1 MGKKGRVNFTKELL
15 DSVPRPEKGR
25 IYVSDSKEP
34 GLIAQITSSG
44 SVSFYLY
51 KRVMGKPERL
61 FLGQYPDLPIPKARV
76 KALQYKS
83 LIADRKNPKLVDPS
97 INGELTFRQLFDK
110 YLNLYSKPHKKSWKH
125 DEREINHY
133 LPHWMNRK
141 VSSITNDEVTKLHKQ
156 IGNDCGKYQA
166 NRLLERIRAIY
177 NKGIKWG
184 DCSINPALSVDR
196 FSEKSRERFI
206 QPDEMPKFIEA
217 LSQEKNR
224 TIHDYFWILLLT
236 GARRTNASRMR
247 WTDVDLEKG
256 EWCIP
261 ESKNGES
268 IIVPLVDKAIDIL
281 KSRERVCDWVF
292 PSTLDRIK
300 PLNPTTGWNRILTR
314 SGLKD
319 LRIHDIRR
327 TFGSYQAISGA
338 SLHIIGKSLGHKSSQ
353 ATQVYARLN
362 LDPVRA
368 SVEKATATMFSVM
381 NAKHPT

>member
-1 MGKKGRVNFTKELL
+1 MSKTSRVNFTKELL
-15 DSVPRPEKGR
+15 DSLPRPEKGR
-25 IYVSDSKEP
+25 TYISDTKEP
-34 GLIAQITSSG
+34 GLIAQITSNG
-44 SVSFYLY
+44 AVSFYLY

-61 FLGQYPDLPIPKARV
+61 FLGQYPDLPIPKARL
-76 KALQYKS
+76 KALQYKN
-83 LIADRKNPKLVDPS
+83 LIAEKKNPRLVDS
-97 INGELTFRQLFDK
+97 SVKGELTFRQLFDK

-141 VSSITNDEVTKLHKQ
+141 VSSITNDEVTKLHKK
-156 IGNDCGKYQA
+156 IGSDCGKYQA

-184 DCSINPALSVDR
+184 YCSINPAVSVDR

-206 QPDEMPKFIEA
+206 QPGEMSNFINA
-217 LSQEKNR
+217 LSLEKNK
-224 TIHDYFWILLLT
+224 TVHDYFWILLLT
-236 GARRTNASRMR
+236 GARRTNAARMR
-247 WTDVDLEKG
+247 WADVDLEKG

-281 KSRERVCDWVF
+281 KSRERMCDWVF
-292 PSTLDRIK
+292 PSALDKRK
-300 PLNPTTGWNRILTR
+300 PLNPTAGWNRILKR
-314 SGLKD
+314 SELKD

-362 LDPVRA
+362 LDPIRA

-381 NAKHPT
+381 NH